1 VTTEAGEATLRTDVP
16 RGDRRAPLSTADLE
30 AKFADCCDFSG
41 AGWDAPALLADLW
54 AIDGVDQLAGLKSL
68 EER

>member
-1 VTTEAGEATLRTDVP
+1 MRTDVP

-41 AGWDAPALLADLW
+41 AGWDAQALLADLW
-54 AIDGVDQLAGLKSL
+54 GIDGVDHLAGLKSL
-68 EER
+68 EAR